1 MEGSWVT
8 AAAHE
13 RQADEP
19 RPSLRLAEPVPM
31 ADALDEYV
39 RKLVDQAPNLSP
51 RIAERLARI
60 IDGQKTGRCP
70 WPR

>member
-1 MEGSWVT
+1 MEGSGVT
-8 AAAHE
+8 ATAHE

-19 RPSLRLAEPVPM
+19 RPRLRLAEPVLV

-39 RKLVDQAPNLSP
+39 RKLVDQAPDLSP

-60 IDGQKTGRCP
+60 IDGHKTGR
-70 WPR
+70 